1 MNLPENFKFTSD
13 HEWLKLDGD
22 NAFIGI
28 TAYATEQLGDIV
40 FLDIPTVGETLS
52 KGDVLG
58 TVEAVKTVSDIFIPV
73 SGEILEFNETL
84 ESNPG
89 LLNADPFGKA
99 WIVKIKLTNKAEIEE
114 LLDKE
119 AYLALIQ

>member
-13 HEWLKLDGD
+13 HEWLKVEGD
-22 NAFIGI
+22 NALIGI

-40 FLDIPTVGETLS
+40 FLDVPTVGEILA

-58 TVEAVKTVSDIFIPV
+58 TVEAVKTVSDIFMPV
-73 SGEILEFNETL
+73 SGEVLEFNEAL

-89 LLNADPFGKA
+89 LLNTDPFGEA
-99 WIVKIKLTNKAEIEE
+99 WIVKVKLTQKTEIEE
-114 LLDKE
+114 LLDKS
-119 AYLALIQ
+119 AYSALIQ